1 MSTETLGQQIY
12 DRLQK
17 EQQPT
22 TVGDLRPAM
31 QQEYMTNLL
40 QRVEDGKKTYE
51 DDFFVVVITKREKI
65 LSSVL
70 RDYFFHRRSCPT
82 PDYDQAVYRYSKADD
97 EVHFE
102 WVIPSKQACL
112 EILADPYALDSSQA
126 ALRDFVIQF
135 QNGSLMRR
143 AQILNNEPLIP

>member
-1 MSTETLGQQIY
+1 MSHQTLGKQIY

-17 EQQPT
+17 DSEAV
-22 TVGDLRPAM
+22 TVGELRPAM
-31 QQEYMTNLL
+31 QEEYLTNLL
-40 QRVEDGKKTYE
+40 QRVEDGKKTYD
-51 DDFFVVVITKREKI
+51 DDFFIVVITKREKI

-70 RDYFFHRRSCPT
+70 RDYFLHRRSCPT

-112 EILADPYALDSSQA
+112 EILADPFSLDTSQA

-143 AQILNNEPLIP
+143 AQLLNNEPLIP